1 LSLVPPGSIPE
12 MISERSA
19 LRTEADL
26 ESTGQMI
33 FGGAGDCA
41 CLLGKIVYKIWMFPQ
56 KNAKAG
62 RINPLETTCRIQK

>member
-12 MISERSA
+12 MISERNA

-33 FGGAGDCA
+33 FGGAGICVPLPA
-41 CLLGKIVYKIWMFPQ
+41 KFVYEI
-56 KNAKAG
+56 
-62 RINPLETTCRIQK
+62 

>member
-1 LSLVPPGSIPE
+1 LSLVPLGSIPE

-33 FGGAGDCA
+33 FGGAGSCVA
-41 CLLGKIVYKIWMFPQ
+41 QTAKIVYEIWMFTQ
-56 KNAKAG
+56 KVRKAR
-62 RINPLETTCRIQK
+62 RINPPETTGRIQK

>member
-33 FGGAGDCA
+33 FGGAGNCVRLPD
-41 CLLGKIVYKIWMFPQ
+41 KIVYKIWMFPQ
-56 KNAKAG
+56 KIARVA
-62 RINPLETTCRIQK
+62 RINPLETTGRIQK